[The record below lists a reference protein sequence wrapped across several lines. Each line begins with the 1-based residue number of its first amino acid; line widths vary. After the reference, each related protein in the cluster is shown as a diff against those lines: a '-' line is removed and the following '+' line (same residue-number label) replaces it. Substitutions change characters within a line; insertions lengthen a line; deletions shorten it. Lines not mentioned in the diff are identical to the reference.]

1 MTMWPFAKP
10 QHNARELVANG
21 ALLLD
26 VRTTTEFA
34 ERHIP
39 GALNIPV
46 HELGSR
52 LSELGAKTRPVVVH
66 CQSGYRSASAAQL
79 LQRAGYD
86 VLDIGGIG
94 NW

>member
-1 MTMWPFAKP
+1 MWPFEKP
-10 QHNARELVANG
+10 RHNGRELVANG
-21 ALLLD
+21 AVLLD
-26 VRTTTEFA
+26 VRTVAEFA

-46 HELGSR
+46 HELGTR
-52 LSELGAKTRPVVVH
+52 LQELGSKARPIVVH
-66 CQSGYRSASAAQL
+66 CRSGARSAAAAQL
-79 LQRAGYD
+79 LQRAGYE

>member
-1 MTMWPFAKP
+1 MWPFEKP
-10 QHNARELVANG
+10 RHNARELVANG
-21 ALLLD
+21 AVLLD
-26 VRTTTEFA
+26 VRTESEFA
-34 ERHIP
+34 ARHIP

-46 HELGSR
+46 QELGTR
-52 LSELGAKTRPVVVH
+52 IRELGPKTRPVVVH
-66 CQSGYRSASAAQL
+66 CQSGIRSASAAQL

>member
-1 MTMWPFAKP
+1 MWPFEKP
-10 QHNARELVANG
+10 RHNARELVANG
-21 ALLLD
+21 AVLLD
-26 VRTTTEFA
+26 VRTAAEFA

-46 HELGSR
+46 QELGTR
-52 LSELGAKTRPVVVH
+52 LRELGPTTRPVVVH
-66 CQSGYRSASAAQL
+66 CRSGVRSASAAQL